1 MSNTNYLFQVGDL
14 IKDRWHTDLPS
25 DFIHA
30 GFYIVL
36 RVQRGTEFKVD
47 HLRVYSQESG
57 DAYWSSSRNFVPA
70 GKTNDK
76 E

>member
-1 MSNTNYLFQVGDL
+1 MSNANYLFQVGDL
-14 IKDRWHTDLPS
+14 IKDKLADYLPS
-25 DFIHA
+25 DFLHT

-36 RVQRGTEFKVD
+36 RVHRGAEFKVD
-47 HLRVYSQESG
+47 HLHVYSQESG
-57 DAYWSSSRNFVPA
+57 DTYWSSSRNFVPA